1 MSTPYYVYVIRC
13 EDNSLYTGITTDVS
27 RRFDE
32 HCGKRVGRAKYTRF
46 HMPVR
51 VECVWKTADRS
62 LASRLEYRIKTL
74 SKAQKERLLCFPD
87 SLSDVFGDLLDAD
100 AYRVI
105 KNKECFTMK
114 TIKDYVTTIPNFP
127 HEGIMFRD
135 ITSVLQDKDG
145 FQLAVNEYKARLEG
159 LDFDAVAGIEARGFV
174 FASVLSY
181 LFNKPLILIRKKGKL
196 PREAISEEYALEYG
210 TAALEINKD
219 ALAPGDRVVLID
231 DLLATGGTV
240 LAAAHLVEKLGGQV
254 AKCLC
259 LLELAGLNGRAK
271 LAEYDVDCVATYEG
285 I

>member
-1 MSTPYYVYVIRC
+1 MPYFVYMIRC
-13 EDNSLYTGITTDVS
+13 EGNFLYTGITTDVA

-32 HCGKRVGRAKYTRF
+32 HCGKRAGRAKYTRF
-46 HMPVR
+46 HTPIS
-51 VECVWKTADRS
+51 VECVWETANRS
-62 LASRLEYRIKTL
+62 LASRLEYHIKTL
-74 SKAQKERLLCFPD
+74 PKVKKEALIHAPELL
-87 SLSDVFGDLLDAD
+87 SLVLGEHINAED
-100 AYRVI
+100 YRSI
-105 KNKECFTMK
+105 NCKECFTVK

-135 ITSVLQDKDG
+135 ITSVLQSAEG

-219 ALAPGDRVVLID
+219 ALTEGQRVVLID

-259 LLELAGLNGRAK
+259 LLELAGLNGRQK
-271 LAEYDVDCVATYEG
+271 LAEYEVDCVATYEG

>member
-1 MSTPYYVYVIRC
+1 
-13 EDNSLYTGITTDVS
+13 
-27 RRFDE
+27 
-32 HCGKRVGRAKYTRF
+32 
-46 HMPVR
+46 
-51 VECVWKTADRS
+51 
-62 LASRLEYRIKTL
+62 
-74 SKAQKERLLCFPD
+74 
-87 SLSDVFGDLLDAD
+87 
-100 AYRVI
+100 
-105 KNKECFTMK
+105 
-114 TIKDYVTTIPNFP
+114 
-127 HEGIMFRD
+127 MFRD
-135 ITSVLQDKDG
+135 ITSVLQDADG
-145 FQLAVNEYKARLEG
+145 FQLAVDEYKARLEG
-159 LDFDAVAGIEARGFV
+159 LEFDAVAGIEARGFV

-219 ALAPGDRVVLID
+219 ALTEGQRIVLID

-259 LLELAGLNGRAK
+259 LLELAGLNGRQK